1 MLTIQEWIDSEKNNV
16 KMIMQVHDEL
26 VFEMSADKAQNY
38 AQKICLMMEEAAT
51 LSAPLIVDI
60 GIGDNWQEA
69 H

>member
-1 MLTIQEWIDSEKNNV
+1 
-16 KMIMQVHDEL
+16 MIMQVHDEL
-26 VFEMSADKAQNY
+26 VFEMSADNAQNY